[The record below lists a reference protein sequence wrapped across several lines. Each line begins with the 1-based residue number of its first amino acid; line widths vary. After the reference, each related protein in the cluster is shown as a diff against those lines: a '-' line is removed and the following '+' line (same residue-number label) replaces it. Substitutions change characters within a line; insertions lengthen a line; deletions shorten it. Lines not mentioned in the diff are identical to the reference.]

1 MLGSV
6 IFGRVNMNSGAIRR
20 FIESVAVLTLLAF
33 LFVVYGNAQ
42 QPSSGP
48 SASRTY
54 IVQAGDSLEQ
64 IAARFYG
71 DRSAGPAIVL
81 ATNVAAG
88 TDGIAYIQDPDNLK
102 PGQKLLVPSPDE
114 AMQLNVEY
122 DTYSKGVARASLPRQ
137 RDLSPALVTVPTEAK
152 SVVVA
157 TWTRAGKFQLD
168 SRTATLDIWVTI
180 VPNVQT
186 FCRAVQDRNNL
197 TLRLEQRL
205 GLPPRNGKAEFVEL
219 VISDPDKNLFRPCPG
234 FDIHRNSCT
243 AGFSPGGYPP
253 DVDKLTPRQVWFL
266 SQYYQSYAL
275 ARPMQYPW
283 TALGYTYDWGS
294 EDHVGES
301 EFVIP
306 KGSAI
311 KVKSI
316 AKTEDYCR

>member
-1 MLGSV
+1 MDAPTIWRLMKSWAV
-6 IFGRVNMNSGAIRR
+6 FVL
-20 FIESVAVLTLLAF
+20 VAC
-33 LFVVYGNAQ
+33 LFVVSAAAQ
-42 QPSSGP
+42 QV
-48 SASRTY
+48 SAPQRADRTY

-71 DRSAGPAIVL
+71 NRSAGPAILL
-81 ATNVAAG
+81 ATNAAAG
-88 TDGIAYIQDPDNLK
+88 TDGIDFIQNPDILK
-102 PGQKLLVPSPDE
+102 PGQKLLVPPADE

-122 DTYSKGVARASLPRQ
+122 DTYLRGVSRASLPRE
-137 RDLSPALVTVPTEAK
+137 RDLSKDLVTVLAEAK

-157 TWTRAGKFQLD
+157 TWTRAGKFQLN
-168 SRTATLDIWVTI
+168 SRTATSDIWVTI
-180 VPNVQT
+180 VPNVKT
-186 FCRAVQDRNNL
+186 FCRAVAVAVPDQDKEKDRRNL

-219 VISDPDKNLFRPCPG
+219 VISDPDKNLFRPCPD
-234 FDIHRNSCT
+234 FNIHRNGCT
-243 AGFSPGGYPP
+243 AGFSPAGYPP
-253 DVDKLTPRQVWFL
+253 DLDKLTPRQIWLL

-275 ARPMQYPW
+275 ARPLQYPW

-306 KGSAI
+306 KGSPI
-311 KVKSI
+311 KVQSI

>member
-1 MLGSV
+1 
-6 IFGRVNMNSGAIRR
+6 MNSVAIQR
-20 FIESVAVLTLLAF
+20 FIKALAVFALLAF
-33 LFVVYGNAQ
+33 LLVVYGNAQ
-42 QPSSGP
+42 QT
-48 SASRTY
+48 SAPQPADRTY

-64 IAARFYG
+64 IAGRFYG
-71 DRSAGPAIVL
+71 DRSAGPAILL
-81 ATNVAAG
+81 ATNAAAG
-88 TDGIAYIQDPDNLK
+88 TDGINYIQDPDNLK
-102 PGQKLLVPSPDE
+102 LGQKLLIPPADE

-122 DTYSKGVARASLPRQ
+122 DTYLRGVARASLPREQ
-137 RDLSPALVTVPTEAK
+137 DLSKDLVTVPLEAK

-168 SRTATLDIWVTI
+168 SRTAISDIWVTI
-180 VPNVQT
+180 VPNMKT
-186 FCRAVQDRNNL
+186 FCRAVQDRHHL

-205 GLPPRNGKAEFVEL
+205 GLPPRNGKTEFVEL
-219 VISDPDKNLFRPCPG
+219 VISDPDKNLFRPCPD
-234 FDIHRNSCT
+234 FNIHRNGCT

-253 DVDKLTPRQVWFL
+253 DVDKLTPRQVWLL

-275 ARPMQYPW
+275 ARPVQYPW

-306 KGSAI
+306 KGSPI
-311 KVKSI
+311 KVQSI

>member
-1 MLGSV
+1 
-6 IFGRVNMNSGAIRR
+6 MNSGAIER
-20 FIESVAVLTLLAF
+20 FVKAVVVFVLACLVAVS
-33 LFVVYGNAQ
+33 GNGQ
-42 QPSSGP
+42 QPSAAK
-48 SASRTY
+48 SADRTY

-71 DRSAGPAIVL
+71 NRSAGPAILL
-81 ATNVAAG
+81 ATNAAAG
-88 TDGIAYIQDPDNLK
+88 TVGIDYIQNPETLK
-102 PGQKLLVPSPDE
+102 PGQKLLVPPADE

-122 DTYSKGVARASLPRQ
+122 DTYLRGVSRASLPRE
-137 RDLSPALVTVPTEAK
+137 RDLSKDLVTVPADAK

-157 TWTRAGKFQLD
+157 TWTRAGKFQMD
-168 SRTATLDIWVTI
+168 SRTATSDIWVTI
-180 VPNVQT
+180 VPNVKT
-186 FCRAVQDRNNL
+186 FCRAAAVPNPDARNL

-205 GLPPRNGKAEFVEL
+205 GLPPRNGKTEFVEL
-219 VISDPDKNLFRPCPG
+219 VISDPDKNLFRPCPD
-234 FDIHRNSCT
+234 FSIHRNGCT
-243 AGFSPGGYPP
+243 AGFSPSGYPP
-253 DVDKLTPRQVWFL
+253 DVAQLTPRQVWLL

-306 KGSAI
+306 KGSPI
-311 KVKSI
+311 KVRSI